1 MIILKNKKFF
11 YFYVNLNDIYSFII
25 IKNKILFS
33 SQVVINF
40 NCYIYGKNSYK
51 KFSIKNILL

>member
-40 NCYIYGKNSYK
+40 NFYIYGKNSYK